1 MGLAMHAIW
10 SELPER
16 AFGFSRGS
24 TGRGAAPAVSSQL
37 GRTERNKNFYTPK
50 QQQQQTQSKGES
62 TGMFLCVPPLF

>member
-37 GRTERNKNFYTPK
+37 GRTERDIRHVAQRDEIHKNMSFPY
-50 QQQQQTQSKGES
+50 
-62 TGMFLCVPPLF
+62 MD